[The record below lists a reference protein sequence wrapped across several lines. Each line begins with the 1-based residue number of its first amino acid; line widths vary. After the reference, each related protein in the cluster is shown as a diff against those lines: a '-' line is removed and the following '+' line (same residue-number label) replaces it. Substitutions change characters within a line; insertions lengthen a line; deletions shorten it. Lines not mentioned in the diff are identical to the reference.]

1 MPIYMVPPPTPC
13 TSDAGSIH
21 GEEDEDEEDDGESNV
36 FGRPEDEDPEVCISG

>member
-1 MPIYMVPPPTPC
+1 MPIYTVPPPTPC

-21 GEEDEDEEDDGESNV
+21 GEEDEEEDDGDGNV